1 MVSDIPVILI
11 AIRIL
16 PDGNFFTNHMKNITI
31 FFLLGFS
38 AVCSQDN
45 AMSDVK
51 VEYEVFK
58 ILGNTTRKFSSTLLF
73 NASRSLFNYK
83 IAAENEA
90 INEVQEYGVDE
101 FRLNVNREIVDTLS
115 NSYYYDYGHQD
126 FIRSVQD
133 FNSQNKVFI
142 QEPIQEQEW
151 EITSDTKKIQ
161 SFDCLKATLEYKG
174 NRYIAWFTRDIP
186 TTFGPFEFGQLLGLI
201 LELYSEDRKL
211 YLAATKV
218 VYPFKQTMD
227 APPSHAG
234 YISNSQYE
242 ELLQKYQDSITSSIE
257 EKARRI
263 LTKSDR
269 SVHIS
274 NIKIEVKKSTDSS
287 KINNN

>member
-1 MVSDIPVILI
+1 
-11 AIRIL
+11 
-16 PDGNFFTNHMKNITI
+16 MKYIMI
-31 FFLLGFS
+31 FFLLGYS

-45 AMSDVK
+45 SMSDVK

-58 ILGNTTRKFSSTLLF
+58 ILDNTTRKFSSILLF

-83 IAAENEA
+83 IDAKNEE
-90 INEVQEYGVDE
+90 INEVKEFGVDQ
-101 FRLNVNREIVDTLS
+101 FRLNVNREVVDTLS
-115 NSYYYDYGHQD
+115 NSYYYEYRRQH

-133 FNSQNKVFI
+133 FNSQSKVFI

-151 EITSDTKKIQ
+151 EIASDTKKIQ

-227 APPSHAG
+227 APSSDAD

-242 ELLQKYQDSITSSIE
+242 ELLQKYQDSITNSIE

-274 NIKIEVKKSTDSS
+274 NIRIEVKKSNDST
-287 KINNN
+287 KINSN